1 MGTRLTVP
9 AIRLSRVSLRHGGQE
24 AVRDLSGTFA
34 AGSLT
39 AVAGPNGAGKTTLLR
54 ALAGLHPVASGSIGR
69 EGLGAGR
76 IALLPQG
83 SQLDRRFP
91 ITCADVVALGA
102 AARAGPFRAM
112 RTAQPVAAA
121 LAQAGL
127 EGAGNRL
134 IGSLSAG
141 QFQRVLFARLIVQD
155 APVILLDEPFTA
167 IDASTALHLLDLML
181 SWHQQGRTVIA
192 VLHDL
197 ELVRAL
203 FPETLVLACR
213 QIAWGATP
221 MALSPA
227 NCARAGLSL
236 THWAHRQLPA
246 A

>member
-1 MGTRLTVP
+1 MGARLTVP
-9 AIRLSRVSLRHGGQE
+9 DIHLARLGLRHGGHE
-24 AVRDLSGTFA
+24 AVKDLSGTFT

-54 ALAGLHPVASGSIGR
+54 ALAGLHPIASGSIDRG
-69 EGLGAGR
+69 GLDAGR

-91 ITCADVVALGA
+91 ITCAEVVALGA

-112 RTAQPVAAA
+112 RAAQPVAAA

-127 EGAGNRL
+127 KGAGNRL

-167 IDASTALHLLDLML
+167 IDATTTQHLLDLTL

-197 ELVRAL
+197 EMIRAL
-203 FPETLVLACR
+203 FPETLLLAECR
-213 QIAWGATP
+213 IAWGATP
-221 MALSPA
+221 IALSPA
-227 NCARAGLSL
+227 NCARAGLSGS
-236 THWAHRQLPA
+236 HWARRQLPA